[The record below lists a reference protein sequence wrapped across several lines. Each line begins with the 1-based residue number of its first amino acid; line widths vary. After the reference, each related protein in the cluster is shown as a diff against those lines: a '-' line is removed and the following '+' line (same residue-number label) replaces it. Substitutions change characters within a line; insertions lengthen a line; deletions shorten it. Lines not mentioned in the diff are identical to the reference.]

1 MKEIWPLNFAR
12 KMHQKD
18 AFNKKIIII
27 IIVGK
32 HSEVNRPQS
41 WLKHHPITAEQHI
54 YGRYISQI
62 ICNLMRPRTQLN
74 LTYILKEWIRGQLQ
88 RTEHNLELGNWVTAN
103 KISRLLLPSCFRRAR
118 REGALGVWHCK
129 LQDEE
134 AENPQTWSGGGSCG
148 AEFGQFQAALSH
160 FVSEVGYFK
169 LWNAGQTQG
178 TFPGPAV

>member
-1 MKEIWPLNFAR
+1 MVKLKAHFHVSDKCLPIKTYKKVNAEQEFLFNSVLSMKEIWPLNFAR

-41 WLKHHPITAEQHI
+41 CLQHHPITAKQHI

-74 LTYILKEWIRGQLQ
+74 LTYILKEWIREQLQ
-88 RTEHNLELGNWVTAN
+88 TTEHRLGLVNCVTAQN
-103 KISRLLLPSCFRRAR
+103 LA
-118 REGALGVWHCK
+118 
-129 LQDEE
+129 
-134 AENPQTWSGGGSCG
+134 
-148 AEFGQFQAALSH
+148 
-160 FVSEVGYFK
+160 
-169 LWNAGQTQG
+169 
-178 TFPGPAV
+178 